1 MVKGEEERNYTDN
14 NIAFDEIF
22 NYFLFANFKKIRR
35 LNIKIHDA
43 YVSVE
48 VIKSEF
54 HSFEDHRLCERNVN
68 FVYTRVCSIWK
79 E

>member
-48 VIKSEF
+48 EKKYMLISFQGFQFEIGNWFARWSRKS
-54 HSFEDHRLCERNVN
+54 SS
-68 FVYTRVCSIWK
+68 Y
-79 E
+79 

>member
-48 VIKSEF
+48 EKNI
-54 HSFEDHRLCERNVN
+54 C
-68 FVYTRVCSIWK
+68 
-79 E
+79 

>member
-48 VIKSEF
+48 EKKYMLISFQGFQFEIGNGFGRWSRKS
-54 HSFEDHRLCERNVN
+54 SS
-68 FVYTRVCSIWK
+68 Y
-79 E
+79 